1 MQRRR
6 RLLGLQVL
14 ASGAVDKMTDIAVT
28 AISMNAALEDF
39 ESLDDAYAPPFSTA
53 IHPFLQAVY
62 VPLNKLSGDLVSMTP
77 AEYLNGAGRSR
88 RIIDTN
94 PRPVIPGATYVD
106 LTQINGSIEEIGKEE
121 PLLLVCTRE
130 KQAYFLQNRLKYYG
144 YQNTKV
150 LEGGVIIN
158 EVHAFGQ

>member
-1 MQRRR
+1 
-6 RLLGLQVL
+6 
-14 ASGAVDKMTDIAVT
+14 
-28 AISMNAALEDF
+28 
-39 ESLDDAYAPPFSTA
+39 
-53 IHPFLQAVY
+53 
-62 VPLNKLSGDLVSMTP
+62 MTP

-106 LTQINGSIEEIGKEE
+106 LTQNKRIDLKKLVMDE

-130 KQAYFLQNRLKYYG
+130 KQAYFLQNRLKYYR
-144 YQNTKV
+144 YQNMKV
-150 LEGGVIIN
+150 LEGGVTFN